1 MSTRSS
7 ARPCAAPRRAAGAL
21 AALLAA
27 TLGLAGGARADEAA
41 TAAAPAPAAAA
52 LPELVVCAD
61 PSNLP
66 YSNDRG
72 EGFENR
78 IASLLA
84 QDLHATLRYEWNDQ
98 RRGFLRRGIN
108 GHGCDLLLD
117 VPAGLGGVKTLRPL
131 WSSSYVF
138 VTRRDRGP
146 RLAGF
151 DDPRLAHLR
160 IGLQAIGADGI
171 NPPPAMSVALRGLG
185 AQVVGFRTYEA
196 ADRSPAEMIAA
207 VDRGDIDV
215 AMLWGPSA
223 GWFARGHGD
232 RLDIAPVTADPRAP
246 DLVFTYAMAPAV
258 RRDDDAFGERVQA
271 ALDRRAGEIRAL
283 IESYGVPLVAPPAQ
297 LAAAPAR

>member
-1 MSTRSS
+1 MSTRSFGH
-7 ARPCAAPRRAAGAL
+7 PRGAVV

-27 TLGLAGGARADEAA
+27 ALGLAGARADEPAA
-41 TAAAPAPAAAA
+41 TASPAPPAAT

-84 QDLHATLRYEWNDQ
+84 QDLHASLRYEWNDQ

-117 VPAGLGGVKTLRPL
+117 VPAGLQGVKTLRPL
-131 WSSSYVF
+131 WTSSYVF

-146 RLAGF
+146 RLDGF

-160 IGLQAIGADGI
+160 IGLQAIGADGM

-185 AQVVGFRTYEA
+185 AQVVGFRMYEA

-223 GWFARGHGD
+223 GYFARGRGD
-232 RLDIAPVTADPRAP
+232 RLDVVPVTRDPRAP

-283 IESYGVPLVAPPAQ
+283 LETYGVPLVAPPAQ
-297 LAAAPAR
+297 LAVAPAR